1 MYSVKLKCEVGIL
14 NKLVDFVKHTSAKR
28 QQHSTDSF
36 RMTSQIEREWEK
48 TLRTTFGVTGT
59 AFGDE
64 DDDEVGIHKQQQ
76 PAMAQQKAREVLGV
90 IDERRGS
97 GSGSVSTRVDGASM
111 DGGSGL
117 MVPGGVVLGLR
128 ERRASLEGSGQSS

>member
-1 MYSVKLKCEVGIL
+1 M
-14 NKLVDFVKHTSAKR
+14 DFVKHTSAKR
-28 QQHSTDSF
+28 QQHSSDSF

-64 DDDEVGIHKQQQ
+64 DDDEVGIHKQHNQQQQQ
-76 PAMAQQKAREVLGV
+76 PAMTQQKAREVLGV

-97 GSGSVSTRVDGASM
+97 GSVSVSTRVDGASM
-111 DGGSGL
+111 DGGSDL

-128 ERRASLEGSGQSS
+128 ERRGSLEGSGRSS